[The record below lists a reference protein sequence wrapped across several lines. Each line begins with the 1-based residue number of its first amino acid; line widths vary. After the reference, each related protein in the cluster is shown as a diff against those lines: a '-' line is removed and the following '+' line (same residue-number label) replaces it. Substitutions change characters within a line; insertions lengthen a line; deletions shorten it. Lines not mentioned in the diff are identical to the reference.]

1 MRRISLLLILLA
13 GMGWSVSST
22 YGDDEGTPKRPGL
35 LSRRLQA
42 VANPSNSDRS
52 GELKPVTRRP
62 AGTFDAAAAN
72 TASQDAA
79 AGEPSQ
85 LDTVTETPIDEKP
98 INEQSVQHRPNPT
111 RGTTSHPAIDD
122 QGHINGTSITQ
133 RMDGIRRRAV
143 DSDLSR
149 SFVVEEPKGPYSIQS
164 QGPIPPTN
172 TELPA
177 ELPAEN
183 TPAPHASREPVAEP
197 ESMPTPAPARIVAEP
212 VPPAE
217 MPEYPT
223 TPDPVMTVPVH
234 SDGTHDL
241 LITNRSPSISFETA
255 GPPAIVV
262 GREATYRVVMM
273 NTGEMSGK
281 NIVVTIRLPS
291 WTEIISTSG
300 SVGTPQVDGTST
312 DVTTIQWEIGELKA
326 AGREELTVRLVPR
339 DSRPFDLAVGW
350 AFAPEATMAQIE
362 VREPKL
368 EMGVSGPDE
377 VLFGETEVYTITL
390 NNPGSGD
397 AENVVLNLLP
407 LSTQHQM
414 VGTRN
419 LGTLRAGERK
429 TIDVE
434 LTAHQAGRLQVK
446 ALAYAD
452 GNLRSEVVQDV
463 TVRRPTLE
471 VAVLGPPRNFAA
483 TPATYRIRIENTGDA
498 AADETTVLAVLPS
511 GADFI
516 SSTDGGKVDVGR
528 NHLTWNIGSLRPG
541 AVRLLEMQINLTHP
555 GDNRLDVQCNAA
567 RSPMVAK
574 AIVTQVD
581 ALADLKL
588 FVNDPQGAIPVG
600 TDSNYEVRIVNRGT
614 KAAENVQL
622 TGFFSE
628 GIEPISVRGWR
639 GQPSTGQVTFAPI
652 PSVAPGQEI
661 VVRIV
666 ARAQKAGNHVFR
678 AELTCAAPETCLAA
692 EEWTKFYLS
701 GPAQGEGE
709 LISEAPE
716 VSAEAEQAEQPLRL
730 EQR

>member
-1 MRRISLLLILLA
+1 MRRITLVLLLVA
-13 GMGWSVSST
+13 GMGWTFSSAI
-22 YGDDEGTPKRPGL
+22 GDEEGAPKRPGL
-35 LSRRLQA
+35 LSRRIPTA
-42 VANPSNSDRS
+42 PVASNPEES

-62 AGTFDAAAAN
+62 AGSFDAAQQTSPPDEGDSISQETLPDAPK
-72 TASQDAA
+72 TA
-79 AGEPSQ
+79 PK
-85 LDTVTETPIDEKP
+85 L
-98 INEQSVQHRPNPT
+98 RPNPT
-111 RGTTSHPAIDD
+111 RTEKPSSEGDS
-122 QGHINGTSITQ
+122 QGHLNGSSITQ

-149 SFVVEEPKGPYSIQS
+149 SFVVEEPRGPYETKK
-164 QGPIPPTN
+164 QGPLPSNPPIMPEVAPEIQEPVPTQELTVPPTN
-172 TELPA
+172 EL
-177 ELPAEN
+177 
-183 TPAPHASREPVAEP
+183 
-197 ESMPTPAPARIVAEP
+197 MPTPAPEATEP
-212 VPPAE
+212 APPVE
-217 MPEYPT
+217 MPEYPVT
-223 TPDPVMTVPVH
+223 QERVMTMPVTQ
-234 SDGTHDL
+234 DPAQDL

-255 GPPAIVV
+255 GPPAIIV
-262 GREATYRVVMM
+262 GREATYRVVMI

-281 NIVVTIRLPS
+281 NIVVTVRLPS
-291 WTEIISTSG
+291 WTEIINTSG
-300 SVGTPQVDGTST
+300 SVGTPQVDSANA
-312 DVTTIQWEIGELKA
+312 DHTTIQWEITELKA
-326 AGREELTVRLVPR
+326 NGKEELTLRLVPR

-368 EMGVSGPDE
+368 EMGVAGPDE

-390 NNPGSGD
+390 SNPGTGD

-429 TIDVE
+429 AIDVE
-434 LTAHQAGRLQVK
+434 LTAHQSGRLQVK

-452 GNLRSEVVQDV
+452 GNLRSEVVQEV
-463 TVRRPTLE
+463 TVRRPNLE
-471 VAVLGPPRNFAA
+471 VALLGPPRNFAS
-483 TPATYRIRIENTGDA
+483 TPATYRIRVENTGDA
-498 AADETTVLAVLPS
+498 PADETTVLAVLPS
-511 GADFI
+511 GSDFI

-541 AVRLLEMQINLTHP
+541 AVRLLEMQVNLATP

-574 AIVTQVD
+574 AIVTHVD

-588 FVNDPQGAIPVG
+588 FVNDPQGAVPVG

-628 GIEPISVRGWR
+628 GIEPISIRGWR
-639 GQPSTGQVTFAPI
+639 GQPSTGQVAFAPI

-666 ARAQKAGNHVFR
+666 ARAQQPGNHVFR
-678 AELTCAAPETCLAA
+678 AELTCATPETRLAA
-692 EEWTKFYLS
+692 EEWTKYYLA
-701 GPAQGEGE
+701 GPSAAENDM
-709 LISEAPE
+709 ISSEPM
-716 VSAEAEQAEQPLRL
+716 AEQAETPDANEPMQL

>member
-1 MRRISLLLILLA
+1 MRRITLVLLLVA
-13 GMGWSVSST
+13 GMGWTFSSAI
-22 YGDDEGTPKRPGL
+22 GDDESAQKRPGL
-35 LSRRLQA
+35 LSRRIPA
-42 VANPSNSDRS
+42 APVAGRTEQT
-52 GELKPVTRRP
+52 GELQPVTRRP
-62 AGTFDAAAAN
+62 AGTFDAAKANSPAAEDEVAEDVSEEN
-72 TASQDAA
+72 EALPDAPRTAA
-79 AGEPSQ
+79 
-85 LDTVTETPIDEKP
+85 KP
-98 INEQSVQHRPNPT
+98 RPNPT
-111 RGTTSHPAIDD
+111 RPTNPSSEEDP
-122 QGHINGTSITQ
+122 QGHLNGSSITQ

-149 SFVVEEPKGPYSIQS
+149 SFVAEEPRGPYETKKH
-164 QGPIPPTN
+164 GPLPSNPPILPE
-172 TELPA
+172 TEP
-177 ELPAEN
+177 EV
-183 TPAPHASREPVAEP
+183 REQLPVAEP
-197 ESMPTPAPARIVAEP
+197 TVPSPSDLMPTLAPELTEAAPSV
-212 VPPAE
+212 E
-217 MPEYPT
+217 MPEYPVT
-223 TPDPVMTVPVH
+223 QDVVMTSPVVEDP
-234 SDGTHDL
+234 SQGL

-262 GREATYRVVMM
+262 GREATYRVAMM
-273 NTGEMSGK
+273 NTGDMSGK
-281 NIVVTIRLPS
+281 NIVVTVRLPS

-300 SVGTPQVDGTST
+300 SVGTPQVDSANA
-312 DVTTIQWEIGELKA
+312 DFTTIQWQIAEIKA
-326 AGREELTVRLVPR
+326 KGKEELTLRLVPR

-350 AFAPEATMAQIE
+350 ASAPEATMAQIE

-368 EMGVSGPDE
+368 EMAVAGPDE

-390 NNPGSGD
+390 SNPGSGD

-419 LGTLRAGERK
+419 LGILRAGERK
-429 TIDVE
+429 AIDVE
-434 LTAHQAGRLQVK
+434 LTAHQSGRLQVK

-452 GNLRSEVVQDV
+452 GNLRSEVVQEV
-463 TVRRPTLE
+463 TVRRPALE
-471 VAVLGPPRNFAA
+471 VALLGPPRNFAA
-483 TPATYRIRIENTGDA
+483 TPATYRIRVENTGDA
-498 AADETTVLAVLPS
+498 PADETTVLAVLPS

-541 AVRLLEMQINLTHP
+541 AVRLLEMQVNLATP

-574 AIVTQVD
+574 AIVTHVD
-581 ALADLKL
+581 ALADLKI

-628 GIEPISVRGWR
+628 GIEPISIHGWR
-639 GQPSTGQVTFAPI
+639 GQPSTGQVAFAPI

-666 ARAQKAGNHVFR
+666 ARAQQPGNHVFR
-678 AELTCAAPETCLAA
+678 AELTCATPETRLAA
-692 EEWTKFYLS
+692 EEWTKYYLA
-701 GPAQGEGE
+701 GPTPAENDA
-709 LISEAPE
+709 LSSAPI
-716 VSAEAEQAEQPLRL
+716 AEQAEQTDANEPMQLQ
-730 EQR
+730 QR